1 MKRGSDLTF
10 YGKLIP
16 MKSDFIDNDI
26 MAHVLYALTYENR
39 LVCKVC
45 LETGLRIGDVLS
57 FKTAD
62 LAKKSFTITEQKT
75 KKKRVIRLR
84 ASLKKELVR
93 IAGQTYV
100 FEGRNDPKKHR
111 SRQAVYTDI
120 KRACR
125 AFRIKENFT
134 VHSLRKAYAVD
145 LYKTSGSLENVKQA
159 LNHDNELTT
168 LLYALADELSKK
180 KR

>member
-1 MKRGSDLTF
+1 MKT
-10 YGKLIP
+10 
-16 MKSDFIDNDI
+16 DFIDNDI

-39 LVCKVC
+39 IACKVC
-45 LETGLRIGDVLS
+45 LETGLRIGDVLA

-62 LAKKSFTITEQKT
+62 LKKKTFTITEQKT
-75 KKKRVIRLR
+75 KKKRVIRLTKK
-84 ASLKKELVR
+84 LKDELNA
-93 IAGQTYV
+93 IAGSYYV
-100 FEGRNDPKKHR
+100 FEGRTDPQKHR
-111 SRQAVYTDI
+111 TRQAVYSDI

-125 AFRIKENFT
+125 AFRIKENFS

-145 LYKTSGSLENVKQA
+145 LYKKTGDLKKVRDA

-180 KR
+180 KG